1 MRAILQ
7 RVQRGAVHI
16 DSRAVGEIEHG
27 LVILVG
33 VTHGD
38 TEAQADRLAEK
49 IAHLRIFEDPTGKM
63 NLSLLDVG
71 GGALVVS
78 QFTLY
83 ANSRRGRR
91 PDLIAAAPPELAEPL
106 IAHLVQ
112 ALRQK
117 GVSPVASGVFGA
129 HMLVEIWN
137 DGPVTIILDTAEL
150 SP

>member
-1 MRAILQ
+1 MRAVVQRALRGSV
-7 RVQRGAVHI
+7 RVQGKP
-16 DSRAVGEIEHG
+16 VGEVGQG

-38 TEAQADRLAEK
+38 GPAEAGRLAEK
-49 IAHLRIFEDPTGKM
+49 VAHLRIFEDAQGKM

-83 ANSRRGRR
+83 ASTRRGRR
-91 PDLIAAAPPELAEPL
+91 PDFMAAAPPAIAES
-106 IAHLVQ
+106 LVSRFCD
-112 ALRQK
+112 ALGAAGVRQ
-117 GVSPVASGVFGA
+117 VASGVFGA
-129 HMLVEIWN
+129 HMLVEIAN

-150 SP
+150 